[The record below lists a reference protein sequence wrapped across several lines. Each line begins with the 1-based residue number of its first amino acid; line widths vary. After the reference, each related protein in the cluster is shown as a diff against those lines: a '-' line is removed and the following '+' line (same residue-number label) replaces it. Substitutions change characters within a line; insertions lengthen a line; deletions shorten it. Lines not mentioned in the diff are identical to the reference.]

1 MRKIITVY
9 PETIAQLR
17 KRYSRN
23 RKLIEKG
30 KPIEEAPKF
39 SYMTITGE
47 PYEKKQIQ

>member
-17 KRYSRN
+17 QRYSRN
-23 RKLIEKG
+23 RKLIKQG
-30 KPIEEAPKF
+30 KPIEGAPKF

-47 PYEKKQIQ
+47 PYESKK